1 MITRAAKASIK
12 GLLNLTTLGMAT
24 GFHMVRYRMY
34 ERISEVME
42 GQERTGSAVLSIS
55 QSDELCSR
63 IHQPGLEVTEANF
76 PEHNIL
82 DLSAFGDDSFDYV
95 VSDQVFE
102 HIEGSPQQAMDETK
116 RVLKPGG
123 IAIHTTCFFNEI
135 HAAPSDYWRFT
146 PEGLR
151 HLCGDWSEVIVSEGW
166 GNRLAFA
173 AFRYFKVPHAKWHPL
188 NRIATTNDSVAPIS
202 VWIVARK

>member
-1 MITRAAKASIK
+1 MIAQLCKGSIK
-12 GLLNLTTLGMAT
+12 GLLSLSTAGLDT
-24 GFHMVRYRMY
+24 GHHMVRYRMY
-34 ERISEVME
+34 ERIGEIMSETPRV
-42 GQERTGSAVLSIS
+42 GRDVLSIS
-55 QSDELCSR
+55 QSTVLC
-63 IHQPGLEVTEANF
+63 GLIGKDLNVTEANF

-82 DLSAFGDDSFDYV
+82 DLGAFLDNAYDYV

-102 HIEGSPQQAMDETK
+102 HIEGSPQQAMDETF

-146 PEGLR
+146 PQGLR
-151 HLCGDWSEVIVSEGW
+151 LLCKDWSEVIAAEGW
-166 GNRLAFA
+166 GNRLAFYGL
-173 AFRYFKVPHAKWHPL
+173 RYLKVPHAKWHPL
-188 NRIATTNDSVAPIS
+188 YKIATKNDPVQPIS